1 MQRTNSH
8 VLNFQFNNKSH
19 VREEKEKIC
28 VSPLIMDVPWET
40 ESREHRPSSIYSKM
54 PLVVNAPYQWLTY
67 GQVNE
72 KIEACIS
79 GLLGLSELAR
89 KSVKC
94 VVEITVAV
102 CDTPEWPE
110 KLINSR
116 NAYPELKN
124 IVLISRKRDLEHL
137 LTSTG
142 CDIEIIS
149 SMIYWSVKSTS
160 SPFFPYIGPI
170 QARPSRIDFQTLG
183 FANRKTG
190 SRAPKGSVI
199 TSRSLLAMVVGTGEL
214 LGSWMI
220 VELGCWAYG
229 MVVVTLYDSLRQ
241 EAMTQIAMKAG
252 SDS

>member
-102 CDTPEWPE
+102 CDTPERSE

-116 NAYPELKN
+116 SAYPELKN

-142 CDIEIIS
+142 CDIEIILFDDS
-149 SMIYWSVKSTS
+149 L
-160 SPFFPYIGPI
+160 
-170 QARPSRIDFQTLG
+170 TLG
-183 FANRKTG
+183 FANRTIG
-190 SRAPKGSVI
+190 SSAPKGSVI
-199 TSRSLLAMVVGTGEL
+199 TSRNLLAMVVGTGEL
-214 LGSWMI
+214 LGST
-220 VELGCWAYG
+220 A
-229 MVVVTLYDSLRQ
+229 
-241 EAMTQIAMKAG
+241 IAPPET
-252 SDS
+252 